1 MNKLKFTFFLIGV
14 LVLGFFFGLYADD
27 VEKISSDIQNEY
39 KKITDTEIEI
49 ATVTNEA
56 AVNSLDFSN
65 APRFSNYQDLV
76 RYLKECK
83 KNLET
88 KVSVMTTN
96 GFSPNINEL
105 IQDVACWNLKS
116 TTYSNGSENIG
127 IVFEFTN
134 YPGERVA
141 YAYLHNDTSFLTN
154 EEKKLYKIAV
164 QIVNEAK
171 KFSSGH
177 TNPALYRELYIHD
190 AITQRVNYYSGSG
203 SKNLQRAQSAIGAL
217 IDGKANCQGY
227 SDAFYMLGTMCR
239 LNVDKIAG
247 NAGNESHMWNV
258 VNFGDDKFYFVDV
271 TWDDASYT
279 FSDTGEYSGHIY
291 FNAPA
296 DVMTTHSWKNPP
308 VNLQQHPDGRYFYYT
323 EEFNNSDGEFFGAYL
338 KTPQDALKYVAKRI
352 AKGQNMNYVCSA
364 TYDKKYSEPQF
375 AIKYLTNNLLPNI
388 YGWRG
393 SVRLNVSTRGNYMF
407 FTVESK
413 RG

>member
-1 MNKLKFTFFLIGV
+1 MNKLKYIIFLIGV
-14 LVLGFFFGLYADD
+14 IIPGFFFGIYSD
-27 VEKISSDIQNEY
+27 KISKVSSDIQNEY
-39 KKITDTEIEI
+39 ERITDTEIEV
-49 ATVTNEA
+49 ATVTNQA
-56 AVNSLDFSN
+56 AVNNLDFSN
-65 APRFSNYQDLV
+65 APRFSNAQDLV
-76 RYLKECK
+76 RYLKQCK

-88 KVSVMTTN
+88 KVSITTTN
-96 GFSPNINEL
+96 GFSPNLNEL
-105 IQDVACWNLKS
+105 VQDVACWNLKS
-116 TTYSNGSENIG
+116 TTYSNGSENTV

-141 YAYLHNDTSFLTN
+141 YAYLHNDTSFLSN

-171 KFSSGH
+171 KFSAGH

-203 SKNLQRAQSAIGAL
+203 TKSLQRVQSAIGAL

-227 SDAFYMLGTMCR
+227 SDAFYMLGTMCH

-247 NAGNESHMWNV
+247 HAGNESHMWNI
-258 VNFGDDKFYFVDV
+258 VNFGDNRLYFVDV

-296 DVMTTHSWKNPP
+296 DVMTTHKWKNTIA
-308 VNLQQHPDGRYFYYT
+308 NLQQHPDGRYFYYT
-323 EEFNNSDGEFFGAYL
+323 EEFNNSNGKYFGAYL

-352 AKGQNMNYVCSA
+352 ANGWNMNYVCSA
-364 TYDKKYSEPQF
+364 TYDKKYSDPQF
-375 AIKYLTNNLLPNI
+375 SIKYLTNNLLPNI
-388 YGWRG
+388 YGWHG
-393 SVRLNVSTRGNYMF
+393 SVMLNVSTRGNYMF
-407 FTVESK
+407 FTVETK
-413 RG
+413 RD